1 MAKKPRK
8 AIPFKISRESG
19 LSNADVLL
27 NYVKNKAPGTVFVYQ
42 ELIDALSVGAEKD
55 YDERD
60 VQSVVNATYPRM
72 LKEQARAL
80 HNVRNVG
87 YRLAPAAHHI
97 VLASDRQSRADKQ
110 MLRGMQTLQNVR
122 WDEMDANQ
130 RMAHE
135 GQLLITSSLFAQMKA
150 LEMRQSIV
158 EAAIKKTR
166 TGDDPGEIAA

>member
-1 MAKKPRK
+1 MRKKPMASFR
-8 AIPFKISRESG
+8 ITREG
-19 LSNADVLL
+19 GKSNAEVLL
-27 NYVKNKAPGTVFVYQ
+27 DIVKDKPAGTVFLYDD
-42 ELIDALSVGAEKD
+42 LAAALSAGTEKS
-55 YDERD
+55 YETTD
-60 VQSVVNATYPRM
+60 VQSVVNATYARL

-80 HNVRNVG
+80 HCVRNVG

-122 WDEMDANQ
+122 WDEMDSNQ

-135 GQLLITSSLFAQMKA
+135 GQLLVTSSLFSQMKA
-150 LEMRQSIV
+150 LEMRQSLV

-166 TGDDPGEIAA
+166 TGDGPEEIAA